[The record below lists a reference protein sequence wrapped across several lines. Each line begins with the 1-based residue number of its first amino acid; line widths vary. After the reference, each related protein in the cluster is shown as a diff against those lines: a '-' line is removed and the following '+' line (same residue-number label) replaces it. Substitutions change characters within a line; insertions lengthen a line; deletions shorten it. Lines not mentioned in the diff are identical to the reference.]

1 MADTTFSEKMLALAD
16 KQCEQAVIGAIIIES
31 QVYFDIADLLTEEVF
46 TSPKYQV
53 IYKAVSEMKN
63 SGQDVDLI
71 TLATYLQ
78 QHPVKGIE
86 VEPYDIAEI
95 ASSVAS
101 TVTAYQNAAV
111 LRDLWQRRSTL
122 ALMEQLAIGAA
133 DRTKEISATIEETA
147 EKMQSVMDNTVT
159 TISTAADAIS
169 DLDAMIQKQ
178 LEGEAAGTHTGI
190 RCIDDRGGL
199 RPQALTIVA
208 GYPGQG
214 KSAMALQMAITGAVE
229 GSPNAYYTLEMS
241 KAELMGRAVAAE
253 GGVNVSTLL
262 NKPENL
268 SETDWQRYR
277 SAASRLRGLPIYFDE
292 KATASVDNI
301 IQSARTLVRKHH
313 IKGIFVDYLQILVNN
328 HRGQKGDEA
337 FLGDTVRAF
346 KNLAKQENI
355 FVVLLSQ
362 LARNHDSKEPSPDYL
377 RGSGQIFEGCDNCY
391 LIFRPEV
398 TGGRYTGVNA
408 NVEPHNTAQVQ
419 VAKCRNGAVGA
430 KYILGFSPEIT
441 KFYELSGQ
449 PPQIGSNQTAT
460 VQDEDENEPVPF

>member
-1 MADTTFSEKMLALAD
+1 MLALKD
-16 KQCEQAVIGAIIIES
+16 EQCEKAVIGAIINEA
-31 QVYFDIADLLTEEVF
+31 QVFYDIADLLTPEVF
-46 TSPKYQV
+46 TSPKYRA
-53 IYKAVSEMKN
+53 IYNAVAEMKDKGD
-63 SGQDVDLI
+63 SVDLV

-78 QHPVKGIE
+78 EHPVKGVE
-86 VEPYDIAEI
+86 VEPWELAEI
-95 ASSVAS
+95 SASVVS

-111 LRDLWQRRSTL
+111 LRELWQRRSTVL
-122 ALMEQLAIGAA
+122 LLNQLEEGAT
-133 DRTKEISATIEETA
+133 DRTKDITETIEETA
-147 EKMQSVMDNTVT
+147 EKLQSVMDNTVIA
-159 TISTAADAIS
+159 ISTAADAIF

-178 LEGEAAGTHTGI
+178 LEGESAGTYTGI

-229 GSPNAYYTLEMS
+229 GSPSAYYTLEMS

-262 NKPENL
+262 NKPERM

-277 SAASRLRGLPIYFDE
+277 AAASRLKGLPIYFDE

-328 HRGQKGDEA
+328 RKNLKGDEA

-449 PPQIGSNQTAT
+449 PPQISATAAY
-460 VQDEDENEPVPF
+460 QKGEDEPF

>member
-16 KQCEQAVIGAIIIES
+16 KQCEQAVIGAIISES
-31 QVYFDIADLLTEEVF
+31 NVYFEVADLLTAEVF
-46 TSPKYQV
+46 TSPKFQV
-53 IYKAVSEMKN
+53 MFNAVSEMKN
-63 SGQDVDLI
+63 SGQSVDLV

-78 QHPVKGIE
+78 QHPVKGVE
-86 VEPYDIAEI
+86 VEPYDIAE
-95 ASSVAS
+95 AVSSIAS
-101 TVTAYQNAAV
+101 TVTVYQNSAV

-122 ALMEQLAIGAA
+122 ALMEQLAVGAA
-133 DRTKEISATIEETA
+133 DRTKEISSAIEETA
-147 EKMQSVMDNTVT
+147 EKLQSVLDNTVMD
-159 TISTAADAIS
+159 ISTAADAIT
-169 DLDAMIQKQ
+169 DLDTMIQKQ
-178 LEGEAAGTHTGI
+178 LEGESAGTHTGI

-214 KSAMALQMAITGAVE
+214 KSAMALQMAITGSVE

-253 GGVNVSTLL
+253 GGINVSTLL
-262 NKPENL
+262 NHPERL

-277 SAASRLRGLPIYFDE
+277 AAASRLKGLPIYFDE

-328 HRGQKGDEA
+328 RKNLKGDEA

-449 PPQIGSNQTAT
+449 PPQIGSNT
-460 VQDEDENEPVPF
+460 VEAAKEEENEPVPF